1 MEYKHAMENISDHK
15 NWDKALDDEHA
26 WMVKMKVWNPVE
38 SNLVPSNAKIITSLW
53 QIHVCIISG
62 Q

>member
-1 MEYKHAMENISDHK
+1 MENISDHK